1 MRATS
6 CLVAAA
12 ALACGAATAQT
23 GDGIASSDVEARI
36 LSAGYIRVD
45 DLQLD
50 GGLWE
55 ADARTRD
62 GRWVDV
68 RVHPV
73 SGKVYVETTV
83 SRLEAQ
89 DVEARL
95 LEAGYSRIHD
105 VGFDDGVWKADAV
118 SWAGVRVEVL
128 VDPDDGSILSE
139 RED

>member
-6 CLVAAA
+6 CLAAAA
-12 ALACGAATAQT
+12 ALACGAVTAQPR
-23 GDGIASSDVEARI
+23 DGIPPSDVEARI
-36 LSAGYIRVD
+36 LAAGYTRVD
-45 DLQLD
+45 DLKLD

-89 DVEARL
+89 DVEDRL

-105 VGFDDGVWKADAV
+105 VEFDDGVWKADAI
-118 SWAGVRVEVL
+118 SWAGVRVEVVL
-128 VDPDDGSILSE
+128 DPDTGSIVSE
-139 RED
+139 HED

>member
-23 GDGIASSDVEARI
+23 GDRIAPSDVEARI

-62 GRWVDV
+62 GRWVNV

-89 DVEARL
+89 DVEDRL

-105 VGFDDGVWKADAV
+105 VEFDDGVWKADAI

>member
-6 CLVAAA
+6 CLAAAA
-12 ALACGAATAQT
+12 ALACGAATAQPR
-23 GDGIASSDVEARI
+23 DGIPPSDVEARI
-36 LSAGYIRVD
+36 LAAGYTRVD
-45 DLQLD
+45 DLKLD

-89 DVEARL
+89 DVEDRL

-105 VGFDDGVWKADAV
+105 VEFDDGVWKADAI
-118 SWAGVRVEVL
+118 SWAGVRVEVVL
-128 VDPDDGSILSE
+128 DPDTGSIVSE
-139 RED
+139 HED

>member
-6 CLVAAA
+6 CIAIGA
-12 ALACGAATAQT
+12 ALACAGATAQPR
-23 GDGIASSDVEARI
+23 DGLPPSDIEARI
-36 LSAGYIRVD
+36 LAAGYVRVD
-45 DLQLD
+45 DLKLD

-68 RVHPV
+68 RVHPE

-89 DVEARL
+89 DVEDRL
-95 LEAGYSRIHD
+95 AEAGYSRIHD
-105 VGFDDGVWKADAV
+105 VEFDDGVWKADAI
-118 SWAGVRVEVL
+118 SWAGVRVEVV
-128 VDPDDGSILSE
+128 VDPDDGRVVSE
-139 RED
+139 HED

>member
-6 CLVAAA
+6 CLAAAA
-12 ALACGAATAQT
+12 ALACVAATAQPR
-23 GDGIASSDVEARI
+23 DGIPPSDVEARI
-36 LSAGYIRVD
+36 LAAGYTRVD
-45 DLQLD
+45 DLKLD

-89 DVEARL
+89 DVEDRL
-95 LEAGYSRIHD
+95 LKAGYSRVHD
-105 VGFDDGVWKADAV
+105 VEFDDGVWKADAI
-118 SWAGVRVEVL
+118 SWAGVRVEVVL
-128 VDPDDGSILSE
+128 DPDTGSIVSE
-139 RED
+139 HED

>member
-6 CLVAAA
+6 CFAAAA
-12 ALACGAATAQT
+12 ALACGVATAQPR
-23 GDGIASSDVEARI
+23 GGIAPSEVEARI
-36 LSAGYIRVD
+36 LAAGYTRVD
-45 DLQLD
+45 DLKLD

-89 DVEARL
+89 DVEDRL

-105 VGFDDGVWKADAV
+105 VEFDDGVWKADAI
-118 SWAGVRVEVL
+118 SWAGVRVEVVL
-128 VDPDDGSILSE
+128 DPDTGSIVSE
-139 RED
+139 HED

>member
-6 CLVAAA
+6 RLAVVA
-12 ALACGAATAQT
+12 ALACGAATAQPR
-23 GDGIASSDVEARI
+23 DGIPPWDVEARI
-36 LSAGYIRVD
+36 LAAGYTRVD
-45 DLQLD
+45 DLKLD

-89 DVEARL
+89 DVEDRL

-105 VGFDDGVWKADAV
+105 VEFDDGVWKADAI
-118 SWAGVRVEVL
+118 SWAGVRVEVVL
-128 VDPDDGSILSE
+128 DPDTGSIVSE
-139 RED
+139 HED

>member
-6 CLVAAA
+6 RLAVVA
-12 ALACGAATAQT
+12 ALACGAATAQPR
-23 GDGIASSDVEARI
+23 DGIPRSDVEARI
-36 LSAGYIRVD
+36 LAAGYTRVD
-45 DLQLD
+45 DLKLD

-73 SGKVYVETTV
+73 SGKVYVGTTV
-83 SRLEAQ
+83 SRLEEQ
-89 DVEARL
+89 DVEDRL

-105 VGFDDGVWKADAV
+105 VQFDDGVWKADAI
-118 SWAGVRVEVL
+118 SWAGVRVEVV
-128 VDPDDGSILSE
+128 VDPDTGSIVSE
-139 RED
+139 HED

>member
-6 CLVAAA
+6 CLAAAA
-12 ALACGAATAQT
+12 ALACGAATAQPR
-23 GDGIASSDVEARI
+23 DGIPSSDVEARI
-36 LSAGYIRVD
+36 LAAGYTRVD
-45 DLQLD
+45 DLKLD

-89 DVEARL
+89 DVEDRL

-105 VGFDDGVWKADAV
+105 VEFDDGVWKADAI
-118 SWAGVRVEVL
+118 SWAGVRVEVVL
-128 VDPDDGSILSE
+128 DPDTGSIVSE
-139 RED
+139 HED